1 MDQSGLPGR
10 PVTAGKCETCHRS
23 GSGQKACQKLWLW
36 GDACRGAVRA
46 GIRFSPGRAGLS
58 DAPAIV
64 YLTMHRNSPLFS
76 IFDMGAFS
84 QSLMLAAKER
94 GVDSME
100 AYEFVKFPDAIRKLM
115 GIPDDEAIVMGI
127 GLGYADDRKIN
138 GFRSSRE
145 PLEDVLTIRSE

>member
-58 DAPAIV
+58 DAPVIM
-64 YLTMHRNSPLFS
+64 YLTMQRNPPLFG
-76 IFDMGAFS
+76 IFDIGAFPER
-84 QSLMLAAKER
+84 LMPAVKEC
-94 GVDSME
+94 G
-100 AYEFVKFPDAIRKLM
+100 A
-115 GIPDDEAIVMGI
+115 GG
-127 GLGYADDRKIN
+127 GL
-138 GFRSSRE
+138 SVRE
-145 PLEDVLTIRSE
+145 VP